1 MDDLI
6 LPPLRSPR
14 KHKPREPIPA
24 WVKQRYQV
32 AHEQDF
38 KTKYPQAYNNGM
50 YFATKMP
57 DTSKANGLTQAI
69 IKFLLWSGHR
79 ATRVSSSGR
88 MIKGKYIPGAT
99 RRGSSDISATI
110 RGRSVMI
117 EVKINDKPS
126 EYQLREQELER
137 QAGGVYEFVK
147 SFEGFLVFYDNFIVT
162 LGGQK

>member
-1 MDDLI
+1 MDNEFPI
-6 LPPLRSPR
+6 LPALRSPR
-14 KHKPREPIPA
+14 KHKPREPIPV
-24 WVKQRYQV
+24 WVKQRYHQ

-38 KTKYPQAYNNGM
+38 KTKYSQAYNNGM

-99 RRGSSDISATI
+99 RRGAADISATI
-110 RGRSVMI
+110 KGRSVMLEI
-117 EVKINDKPS
+117 KIGSDRPS
-126 EYQLREQELER
+126 QEQLREQELER
-137 QAGGVYEFVK
+137 KAGGCYEFVK
-147 SFEGFLVFYDNFIVT
+147 SFEVFLGVYDQLIK
-162 LGGQK
+162 Q

>member
-1 MDDLI
+1 MEPIDDLI

-24 WVKQRYQV
+24 WVKQRYQA
-32 AHEQDF
+32 AHELDF
-38 KTKYPQAYNNGM
+38 ATRYPQAYINSM
-50 YFATKMP
+50 YFAAKMP

-99 RRGSSDISATI
+99 RRGAADISATI

-117 EVKINDKPS
+117 EVKAGADKPS

-137 QAGGVYEFVK
+137 KAGGIYEFTR
-147 SFEGFLVFYDNFIVT
+147 SFEEFLKMYDS
-162 LGGQK
+162 L

>member
-24 WVKQRYQV
+24 WVKQRYRS

-38 KTKYPQAYNNGM
+38 KTKYPQAYASGK

-79 ATRVSSSGR
+79 ATRVASSGR
-88 MIKGKYIPGAT
+88 MIKGKFIPGTT
-99 RRGSSDISATI
+99 RRGAADISATVH
-110 RGRSVMI
+110 GRSVMI
-117 EVKINDKPS
+117 EVKVGADKPS

-137 QAGGVYEFVK
+137 KAQGVYEFIR
-147 SFEGFLVFYDNFIVT
+147 SFEEFLKMYDLLLTN
-162 LGGQK
+162 K